1 MEKEITGI
9 ILAGGKNS
17 RMGMNKAFLPVA
29 GKKIIDILVEALRD
43 QYGKVVVVTNQFK
56 EYVHL
61 GVPLF
66 SDIIRDKN
74 ALGGLYTG
82 LIHSSSTHNF
92 VCACDMPFINRALTD
107 YMAEYR
113 EEYDVVIPEFNG
125 MLQPLC
131 AFYSQQCIGPIA
143 DALACDDRAIIS
155 ILNRVTVKIIEHK
168 EVCLFDL
175 QGLSF
180 INLNDP
186 LVYDTFKN
194 GVPAAYAAHA

>member
-1 MEKEITGI
+1 
-9 ILAGGKNS
+9 
-17 RMGMNKAFLPVA
+17 MNKAFLPVA

-43 QYGKVVVVTNQFK
+43 QYGGVIIVTNQFK

-61 GVPLF
+61 GIPLF

-82 LIHSSSTHNF
+82 LMHSLSSHHF

-107 YMAEYR
+107 YMATYR

-131 AFYSQQCIGPIA
+131 AFYSKQCIGPIA
-143 DALACDDRAIIS
+143 DALARDDRAIIN
-155 ILNRVTVKIIEHK
+155 ILNRVAVKIIKHR
-168 EVCLFDL
+168 EVSMFDL
-175 QGLSF
+175 HGLSF

-186 LVYDTFKN
+186 SVYDTFRN
-194 GVPAAYAAHA
+194 GVPSAYAAHA